1 MQKEV
6 PIVDDIYTLQKFPG
20 KGGWVYTY
28 VPNNL
33 QNKSN
38 PFGWVT
44 VKGFIDDYELKQYK
58 LMPTKNNQLFLP
70 IKVAI
75 RKIINKQEGDK
86 VRVILFLDESSIEIP
101 EEFLLCLKDEPQAY
115 SNFIR
120 FKESEQKAYLDSI
133 YEAKTEK
140 TKVERI
146 NNAIQ
151 QLIKQQKFHN
161 K

>member
-20 KGGWVYTY
+20 KGGWTY
-28 VPNNL
+28 ASLPHL
-33 QNKSN
+33 TQNKKN
-38 PFGWVT
+38 PFGWLT
-44 VKGFIDDYELKQYK
+44 VKGCIDTYEFKKYK
-58 LMPTKNNQLFLP
+58 LLPIKGNKLFLP
-70 IKVAI
+70 VKESV
-75 RKIINKQEGDK
+75 RKIINKLEGDT

-120 FKESEQKAYLDSI
+120 FKESEQKAYLDWI

>member
-115 SNFIR
+115 SNFSR
-120 FKESEQKAYLDSI
+120 FKESEQKAYLDWI